1 MCYNKKIGRIVIAD
15 TPYSLSLLLS
25 ILNGFRL
32 PTKRVQCKH
41 IVRHQKLFL

>member
-15 TPYSLSLLLS
+15 TPYFLLFS

-41 IVRHQKLFL
+41 IVRHQKLLL

>member
-15 TPYSLSLLLS
+15 TPYPVLLLS

>member
-1 MCYNKKIGRIVIAD
+1 MCYNKKNRAYRNRRY
-15 TPYSLSLLLS
+15 TLFLSLLLS

-32 PTKRVQCKH
+32 PTKQVQCKH